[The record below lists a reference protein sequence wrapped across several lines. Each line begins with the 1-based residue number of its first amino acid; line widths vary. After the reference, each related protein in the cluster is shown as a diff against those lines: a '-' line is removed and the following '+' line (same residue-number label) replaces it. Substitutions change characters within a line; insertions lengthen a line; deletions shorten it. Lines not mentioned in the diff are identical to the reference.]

1 MKDYEVHEVIMEHL
15 CNEIGQIAES
25 LKKNQ
30 AMSMQDLEKLDMMYH
45 LKKGM
50 LTCKAMED
58 AEPDNEEGWS
68 SEGGNSGRRGR
79 SRTTGRYMSRD
90 AGPEMDAQ
98 SYADGY
104 SQGYSEAMNQMG
116 NSGQYQMPPYH
127 PRRW

>member
-1 MKDYEVHEVIMEHL
+1 MNDHEAYELVMKHL
-15 CNEIGQIAES
+15 CKEICRIAEDMQ
-25 LKKNQ
+25 KNQ
-30 AMSMQDLEKLDMMYH
+30 RMTSQNLDDLDKMFH

-58 AEPDNEEGWS
+58 EYEEEDGF
-68 SEGGNSGRRGR
+68 SGRRGR

-90 AGPEMDAQ
+90 TEAQ

-104 SQGYSEAMNQMG
+104 SQGYNEAVSQMNNGG
-116 NSGQYQMPPYH
+116 NSGHVPMMPYP